1 MRKSHKVLIAVAV
14 LLLVAALG
22 GLIFYQRVV
31 RKPETVLLLPE
42 GDLLLYVNLK
52 PAHLFGLGKTTTPP
66 DDPEYQDFVKQTGFQ
81 FERDLD
87 EVAMSQRAPG
97 SDNTDSSEIFT
108 GRFDQQRLTTY
119 LQRLATSTERY
130 ADKLIYSIPHQ
141 GHTVR
146 VVILGPRQAA
156 VTNIGSA
163 DPMHSIIDKSR
174 NSSLAGKGAYL
185 LENYYGHVPLT
196 SLAWLIYR
204 TPANA
209 AAPQL
214 PGGLSFDFLQNT
226 VTVGSLRYAGS
237 VQLTAQIF
245 AADEGAAANVADSIN
260 TFLALYRSVGQ
271 SVGARGTDPD
281 VKAAMDS
288 IQVRHEGDKAIVNAT
303 VPPGFVKKAISGAES
318 TR

>member
-1 MRKSHKVLIAVAV
+1 MRKRHKILIAVV
-14 LLLVAALG
+14 ILLLFAAVG

-31 RKPETVLLLPE
+31 RKPDTVLLLPE

-66 DDPEYQDFVKQTGFQ
+66 DDAEYQDFVKQTGFQ

-87 EVAMSQRAPG
+87 EIAMSQRAPG
-97 SDNTDSSEIFT
+97 SENTDSSEIFT
-108 GRFDQQRLTTY
+108 GRFDQQRLTAY
-119 LQRLATSTERY
+119 LQHLATSTERY
-130 ADKLIYSIPHQ
+130 ADKQVYSIPHQ

-146 VVILGPRQAA
+146 VVILGPRQVAI
-156 VTNIGSA
+156 TNIGSA
-163 DPMHSIIDKSR
+163 DPIHSIIDKSR
-174 NSSLAGKGAYL
+174 NSSLAGKGPYL
-185 LENYYGHVPLT
+185 LENYYGRVPLT

-204 TPANA
+204 TPSNA
-209 AAPQL
+209 AVPQL
-214 PGGLSFDFLQNT
+214 AGGLSFDFLQNT
-226 VTVGSLRYAGS
+226 VTVGSLRYTGA
-237 VQLTAQIF
+237 VQLNAQIF
-245 AADEGAAANVADSIN
+245 ASDDAAAANVADSIN
-260 TFLALYRSVGQ
+260 TFLAIYRSVGQ

-318 TR
+318 SR